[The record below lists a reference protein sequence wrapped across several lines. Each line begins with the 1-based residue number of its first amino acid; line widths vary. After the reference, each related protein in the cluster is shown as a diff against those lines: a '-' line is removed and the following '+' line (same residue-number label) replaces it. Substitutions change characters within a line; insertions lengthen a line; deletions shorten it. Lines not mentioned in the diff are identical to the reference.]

1 MTSDVRFRGKA
12 DIAYCDANVC
22 FEPIC
27 DMDHMELLP
36 CNLTPRPPFA
46 DGKSLL

>member
-1 MTSDVRFRGKA
+1 MSAFGVKRTSL
-12 DIAYCDANVC
+12 IATRMSA